1 MIAPILAVLG
11 LFMLQTLL
19 PATFRYLLAG
29 RGVWP
34 RLRVALGPR
43 DSQPELSPL
52 GGRAARALA
61 NMNEAMPI
69 FLALALLHAQRP
81 APDVLAMQGAW
92 LFFLARLLYVPA
104 YLSGVFGLRSALW
117 AVGLAALVMMTVAL
131 F

>member
-11 LFMLQTLL
+11 LFLVQTLL

-29 RGVWP
+29 RGVGT

-43 DSQPELSPL
+43 DSQPELSPM

-61 NMNEAMPI
+61 NMSEAMPI
-69 FLALALLHAQRP
+69 FLGLALLQRT
-81 APDVLAMQGAW
+81 APGALATQGAW
-92 LFFLARLLYVPA
+92 LFFVARSLYVPA

-117 AVGLAALVMMTVAL
+117 AAGFAALGMMTAAL
-131 F
+131 L